1 MIQKVLD
8 TDRQISDGKINP
20 EVSDSF
26 SLDDGALAIAH
37 LKDRKAKGKVIIKI

>member
-1 MIQKVLD
+1 LF
-8 TDRQISDGKINP
+8 RLHADGKINP

-26 SLDDGALAIAH
+26 SLDDGANAIAH

>member
-1 MIQKVLD
+1 MRLFEEFF
-8 TDRQISDGKINP
+8 RLHADGKINP

-26 SLDDGALAIAH
+26 SLDDGANAISH